1 MMSEKF
7 KMQLSCP
14 MPKFD
19 FDTIQ
24 LGHGSGGILT
34 HNLLNSGVFNIF
46 KNDVLNEKHDGAVV
60 ELCGRLAVSTDSY
73 VVHPIFFPGGNI
85 GELAINGTV
94 NDLAMCGAAAK
105 YLSLAFILEEGLSM
119 EEFWQVLD
127 GMNLCAQRAGI
138 TIITGDTKVVEKNK
152 GDKMFINTTGI
163 GEVHPL
169 AQIGLK
175 YIQPGDAILINNSI
189 AAHGIA
195 IMSVREGLEF
205 STTICSDTTN
215 LNFTIKRLI
224 DQVGRDI
231 HFFRDATRG
240 GLASVLNEIA
250 KDGGFGIS
258 IDQKYIPVNEQVQGA
273 CEMLGLDP
281 LYVANEGVFITVV
294 SANRADELLDTLR
307 KDVNGA
313 KAERIGTVTSDHSR
327 QVILNSV
334 IGGRRIVNMLPGE
347 QLPRIC

>member
-1 MMSEKF
+1 
-7 KMQLSCP
+7 MQLSCP
-14 MPKFD
+14 MPQFD
-19 FDTIQ
+19 FETIH

-60 ELCGRLAVSTDSY
+60 ELQGKIAISTDSY

-94 NDLAMCGAAAK
+94 NDLAMCGAMAK

-127 GMNLCAQRAGI
+127 RMQQCAQQAGVL
-138 TIITGDTKVVEKNK
+138 IITGDTKVVDKNK

-163 GEVHPL
+163 GEVHPR
-169 AQIGLK
+169 ARIGLR
-175 YIQPGDAILINNSI
+175 YVQPGDAILLNNAI

-195 IMSVREGLEF
+195 IMSKREGLEF
-205 STTICSDTTN
+205 DTDILSDTTH
-215 LNFTIKRLI
+215 LNYTVHKLLEHA
-224 DQVGRDI
+224 GEDI
-231 HFFRDATRG
+231 HFLRDATRG
-240 GLASVLNEIA
+240 GLASVLNELA
-250 KDGGFGIS
+250 KDGGLGIT
-258 IDQKYIPVNEQVQGA
+258 INQKDIPVAEQVQGA

-281 LYVANEGVFITVV
+281 LYVANEGVFVTVV
-294 SANRADELLDTLR
+294 QADRADELVDILHRDI
-307 KDVNGA
+307 NGA
-313 KAERIGTVTSDHSR
+313 QAVRIGSVTQDHPG
-327 QVILNSV
+327 QVILNST